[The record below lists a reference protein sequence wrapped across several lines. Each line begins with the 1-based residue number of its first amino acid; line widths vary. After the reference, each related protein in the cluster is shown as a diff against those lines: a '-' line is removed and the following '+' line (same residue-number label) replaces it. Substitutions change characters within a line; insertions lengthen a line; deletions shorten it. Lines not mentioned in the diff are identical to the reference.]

1 MAAPLGRL
9 ADPCHRQPSSR
20 LRNCSACSRGQS
32 VVVRGVKTIRWQGHE
47 IAHAREEGAGDGGED
62 HQYRTD
68 GFPANDLAYAMAYV
82 VVNGYMI
89 FHDLHEVPYEKDYDA
104 IAGEGPL
111 QWARRFDLSP
121 WALFTAR
128 FANRLVGGATIAF
141 DTPGLT
147 LLEGRRD
154 LAILWDIRVAPDVR
168 RQGVGSALFHKVEA
182 WARLHGCRQL
192 KIETQNTNV
201 HACRFYERQGC
212 QLRAMN
218 RAAYPELPEEIQLL
232 WYKDLWS
239 SVPD

>member
-1 MAAPLGRL
+1 MTFVL
-9 ADPCHRQPSSR
+9 
-20 LRNCSACSRGQS
+20 
-32 VVVRGVKTIRWQGHE
+32 
-47 IAHAREEGAGDGGED
+47 ARESMAVIPE
-62 HQYRTD
+62 
-68 GFPANDLAYAMAYV
+68 YAQVPITFTVDRVLDVTNRKHGSAR
-82 VVNGYMI
+82 
-89 FHDLHEVPYEKDYDA
+89 FELSERRLEVPYEKDYDA

-111 QWARRFDLSP
+111 QWARRFDLSQ

-128 FANRLVGGATIAF
+128 FANRIVGGAAIAF

-147 LLEGRRD
+147 LSEGRRD

-168 RQGVGSALFHKVEA
+168 RQGVGSALFQQVEA
-182 WARLHGCRQL
+182 RARLHGCRQL

-201 HACRFYERQGC
+201 LACRFYERQGC
-212 QLRAMN
+212 QLRVMN